1 MPAERRR
8 PDPAWV
14 GAVGSAVGFVLL
26 VVVLTPWH
34 PLPGAPPVTAHV
46 ADYFTPGE
54 IHRTEAF
61 HDAVKWPSWIG
72 LLVQLG
78 LAVLL
83 GFTGVGRR
91 LLTLV
96 RRITGRWWLQ
106 TVLASVAFVIL
117 QTVAGLPFA
126 VWEQHVTD
134 RYGLTT
140 GDWFRFTTDIATGV
154 AVSAV
159 LTTLALLV
167 LVALARRFGQW
178 WFAVA
183 AGLATGVVVLSSFA
197 YPVVFEP
204 LFNHFTPLPAG
215 SLRTEILDLAARAR
229 VDVSDILVA
238 NASQRTTAEDA
249 YVSGFGATKRVVLF
263 DTLVRSAPRGQ
274 IRLVVAHELG
284 HVKHQD
290 VRNGTAEGALAAAAA
305 MCGLAVLIRRPRI
318 RRPLGVRSMGDPAAV
333 PLVLAIFVLASFVGS
348 PIQQGLSRKVEAHAD
363 AYALELTHDPR
374 TFIAMQR
381 RLALSNLD
389 HLDPNPVLSFW
400 FDSHPTTMQRIAMAL
415 EYERMHP
422 GVR

>member
-14 GAVGSAVGFVLL
+14 GVIVLTAAFVVLAA
-26 VVVLTPWH
+26 VLTPWH
-34 PLPGAPPVTAHV
+34 PLPGAPAVTAHV
-46 ADYFTPGE
+46 ADYFRPGE
-54 IHRTEAF
+54 IRRTEAF

-83 GFTGVGRR
+83 GFTGAGRR
-91 LLTLV
+91 LLALV
-96 RRITGRWWLQ
+96 RRLSSRWWLQ

-117 QTVAGLPFA
+117 QTVVGLPFA
-126 VWEQHVTD
+126 IWEQHVTD
-134 RYGLTT
+134 TYGLTT
-140 GDWFRFTTDIATGV
+140 GDWSRFTTDIATSV

-159 LTTLALLV
+159 LTALALLV
-167 LVALARRFGQW
+167 LVALARHFVRW
-178 WFAVA
+178 WFALA
-183 AGLATGVVVLSSFA
+183 AGLAAGVVVLSSFV
-197 YPVVFEP
+197 YPVIFEP
-204 LFNHFTPLPAG
+204 LFNHFSPLPAG
-215 SLRTEILDLAARAR
+215 PLRTQILDLAARAR
-229 VDVSDILVA
+229 VDVRDILVA

-305 MCGLAVLIRRPRI
+305 MCGLAVLVRRRRL
-318 RRPLGVRSMGDPAAV
+318 RRPLGVTSMGDPAAV
-333 PLVLAIFVLASFVGS
+333 LLVLGVFVIASFLGS

-400 FDSHPTTMQRIAMAL
+400 FDSHPTTMQRIAMGLA
-415 EYERMHP
+415 YERMHP
-422 GVR
+422 AAR